1 MPVTR
6 FSYFIVLYER
16 REMDSLEPSLFPGLV
31 SYDEPRM
38 EQSTYFLR
46 KLSLFD
52 LFSQNERGD
61 LD

>member
-1 MPVTR
+1 
-6 FSYFIVLYER
+6 
-16 REMDSLEPSLFPGLV
+16 MDSLEPSLFPGLV

-38 EQSTYFLR
+38 AQSTYFLR

>member
-1 MPVTR
+1 
-6 FSYFIVLYER
+6 
-16 REMDSLEPSLFPGLV
+16 MDSLAPSLFPGLV

-38 EQSTYFLR
+38 AQSTYFLR